1 MNITNNTEFPHIQF
15 EKVGYFGELFSVI
28 VVSQTFDLSSDRE
41 VCQIA
46 GIQRMPVLADTWFG
60 EPEMSS
66 LKTATDLV
74 CKKKRSEILLT
85 GNAWNATGSAREW
98 QAEFQVG
105 DFRRT
110 LSVCGLREWQYKN
123 HEWKLGQPGLT
134 DRVPLHFELASF
146 NEFNPV
152 GRHLPEDADDQHIFP
167 APQLSFSPGAVCR
180 SWPSR
185 IRYANGFNSEW
196 QKHTRPY
203 YPDEFDFTFLSCAPP
218 EQQYV
223 GFLKGNEKVVFNGL
237 LPTKAKFTG
246 FLPGI
251 RLLAE
256 LYKDDQAPEQRLL
269 LADTLTCY
277 TDEEQITLIWRLTL
291 PSNALPDS
299 LILLSH
305 RESAHG

>member
-1 MNITNNTEFPHIQF
+1 MNITNNTDFPHFQF

-28 VVSQTFDLSSDRE
+28 VVSQTFDLSSDGGICPISE
-41 VCQIA
+41 
-46 GIQRMPVLADTWFG
+46 IQRPPVLADTWFG

-74 CKKKRSEILLT
+74 CKKKRSEIILS
-85 GNAWNATGSAREW
+85 GHAWNAAGRASDW
-98 QAEFQVG
+98 QGEFQVG

-110 LSVCGLREWQYKN
+110 ISVCGSCEWRYSQ
-123 HEWKLGQPGLT
+123 GQWELSQPRQT
-134 DRVPLHFELASF
+134 DHVPLHFELASYS
-146 NEFNPV
+146 EFNPV
-152 GRHLPEDADDQHIFP
+152 GRHLPEYGDTQCVFP
-167 APQLSFSPGAVCR
+167 APQLSSSPGAVCR

-196 QKHTRPY
+196 QRHTRPF

-223 GFLKGNEKVVFNGL
+223 GFLKGDEKVVLNGL
-237 LPTKAKFTG
+237 LPTKAKFTS

-256 LYKDDQAPEQRLL
+256 LYKGVQVPEQRLL

-277 TDEEQITLIWRLTL
+277 TDDEQLTLIWRLTL
-291 PSNALPDS
+291 PSNGLPDS
-299 LILLSH
+299 LILQAH
-305 RESAHG
+305 REAAHG

>member
-1 MNITNNTEFPHIQF
+1 MNITNVTEFPFLQF
-15 EKVGYFGELFSVI
+15 EKVGYFGELFSV
-28 VVSQTFDLSSDRE
+28 VLVSQTFDLSSDGE

-46 GIQRMPVLADTWFG
+46 DTQRMPVLADTWFG

-85 GNAWNATGSAREW
+85 GNAWNAAGSSREW
-98 QAEFQVG
+98 LAEFQVG

-110 LSVCGLREWQYKN
+110 ISVCGPCEWRYKDN
-123 HEWKLGQPGLT
+123 EWKLGHSGLT
-134 DRVPLHFELASF
+134 DRVPLRFELASF
-146 NEFNPV
+146 SEFNPV
-152 GRHLPEDADDQHIFP
+152 GRRLPEYADTQCEFP
-167 APQLSFSPGAVCR
+167 APQLSSSPGAVCR

-185 IRYANGFNSEW
+185 VRYAKGFNSHW
-196 QKHTRPY
+196 QKHTRPF

-223 GFLKGNEKVVFNGL
+223 GFLKGDEKVVFNGL
-237 LPTKAKFTG
+237 LPTRAKFTG

-256 LYKDDQAPEQRLL
+256 LYMGVQAPEQRLL

-277 TDEEQITLIWRLTL
+277 TDEEQLTLMWRLTL
-291 PSNALPDS
+291 PSNSLPDS
-299 LILLSH
+299 LILLNH
-305 RESAHG
+305 REANHG